1 MSLTLPAEPPVLIVG
16 AGPAGLMAAEQI
28 AAAGVPVHVIDA
40 MPSPGRKFLRAGIGG
55 LNLTHAEPASDFLQR
70 YSPCAAVTPW
80 LQCLDAEGVREWAAS
95 LGVTTF
101 VGSSG
106 RIFPVGLKAAPLLR
120 AWLQRLRANGVILH
134 MRHRWLDLVTLA
146 SLPAGFSIHHIE
158 TPTGVQQVRARAVVF
173 ALGGSSWAR
182 LGSDGRWCEPLQAA
196 GVECAPLQPANCGFD
211 FAWSHTLLQRHAGAP
226 LKGMLLRVFQ
236 NEQEVFARKGEA
248 LISRHGLQGS
258 LIYAASRLLRDTLS
272 REGSV
277 TICWDLFPEREEADL
292 RRTLQAPRGKQSQS
306 SFLRKRLG
314 LDGARLALVHELA
327 GPALRDPAQLAR
339 ALKCLPQTLRATRP
353 LDEAI
358 STAGGVAL
366 AQLDDTLMLRRWPGV
381 FFAGEMLDWEAPTG
395 GYLLTAC
402 LATGKLAGQG
412 VLGWLQ
418 GAATPA
424 V

>member
-1 MSLTLPAEPPVLIVG
+1 MSVTLPAELPVLIVG

-134 MRHRWLDLVTLA
+134 MRHRWLGLVTPA
-146 SLPAGFSIHHIE
+146 SLPAGFSVHHIE

-173 ALGGSSWAR
+173 ALGGGSWAR

-211 FAWSHTLLQRHAGAP
+211 FPWSNTLLQRHAGAP
-226 LKGMLLRVFQ
+226 LKGMVLRVFQ

-292 RRTLQAPRGKQSQS
+292 CRTLQAPRGKQSQS

-327 GPALRDPAQLAR
+327 GPALRDPTQLAR

-358 STAGGVAL
+358 STAGGVTL

-418 GAATPA
+418 GAVTPA
-424 V
+424 A